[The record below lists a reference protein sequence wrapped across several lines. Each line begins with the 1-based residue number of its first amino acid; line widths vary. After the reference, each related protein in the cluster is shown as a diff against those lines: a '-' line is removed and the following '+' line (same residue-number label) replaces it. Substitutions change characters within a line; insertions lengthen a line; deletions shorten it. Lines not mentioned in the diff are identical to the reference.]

1 MSWRSV
7 RFRLTLWNV
16 AVLGLVLAVYAVTLA
31 WTVPASLAVA
41 ADRDLEERAHRV
53 ARWWSRIET
62 SPEAGAGGGQFWLP
76 WLDRMA
82 GDDQEREGR
91 ENSPLGTSEA
101 ERRGYFRRPRLLGL
115 DGEALVPGTGDVP
128 WDSDTYLVS
137 QGGQKVF
144 STIRID
150 QELLRVYSM
159 PLWQG
164 GTEEGTGTIEGVVQV
179 AHPLSEQRRLASALI
194 RYPLALIPVALVV
207 AAMGGI
213 FLTHRA
219 LAPVRQV
226 TQTAAQITAE
236 DLSRRLEVKG
246 KDELAEL
253 AETFN
258 GMIARLEGAFS
269 SLEEAYTQLG
279 AAYEQ
284 QRRFTGDA
292 SHELRTPLT
301 RIKGSASLA
310 LSRERTPAE
319 YQNSLRVIN
328 QAADSMNEIVQDLLL
343 LARADSGQLAAQAR
357 LVSLPDVMAAAVSE
371 APSDGAE
378 IVLHAEPGL
387 PPVKGEPGQL
397 RRLFLNLLENAV
409 RHTPPEGRVEIS
421 ARNGGGQITVT
432 VQDTGEGIPP
442 EHLPHVCD
450 RFYRVDAARS
460 RASGGTGLGLA
471 ICQTIAQAH
480 GGTLSLDSEVGV
492 GTCVTVTLPVAL
504 PSATDEN
511 RA

>member
-1 MSWRSV
+1 MAWRSV

-16 AVLGLVLAVYAVTLA
+16 AVLGLVLAAYAVSLA

-41 ADRDLEERAHRV
+41 ADRDLEERARRV

-62 SPEAGAGGGQFWLP
+62 SPEVGAGGGRFWIP
-76 WLDRMA
+76 WLDRMTGA
-82 GDDQEREGR
+82 EEEAEGS
-91 ENSPLGTSEA
+91 EANPLGASEA

-115 DGEALVPGTGDVP
+115 DGEALVPYSGDVP
-128 WDSDTYLVS
+128 WDPDTYLIS
-137 QGGQKVF
+137 QGGQPVF
-144 STIRID
+144 STIQVDR
-150 QELLRVYSM
+150 ELLRVYSM
-159 PLWQG
+159 PLWR
-164 GTEEGTGTIEGVVQV
+164 GTGPEAGTIEGVVQV
-179 AHPLSEQRRLASALI
+179 AHPLSEQRRLGSVLI
-194 RYPLALIPVALVV
+194 RFPLALIPVALVV
-207 AAMGGI
+207 AALGGI

-219 LAPVRQV
+219 LGPVRQV

-258 GMIARLEGAFS
+258 GMIERLEDAFH
-269 SLEEAYTQLG
+269 SLEDAYAQLG
-279 AAYEQ
+279 EAYEQ

-357 LVSLPDVMAAAVSE
+357 AVSIPDVLNAAVAEAPHDGATITLDAAAE
-371 APSDGAE
+371 
-378 IVLHAEPGL
+378 L
-387 PPVKGEPGQL
+387 PPVQGEPGQL
-397 RRLFLNLLENAV
+397 RRLFLNLLVNAV
-409 RHTPPEGRVEIS
+409 RHTPPDGQVEVA
-421 ARNGGGQITVT
+421 ARNGAGRITVT
-432 VQDTGEGIPP
+432 VRDTGEGIPP
-442 EHLPHVCD
+442 EHLPHVCE

-480 GGTLSLDSEVGV
+480 GGTLAIDSEVGV
-492 GTCVTVTLPVAL
+492 GTTVTVTLPVAEA
-504 PSATDEN
+504 PAIG
-511 RA
+511 